1 MKSKKQKRK
10 EKAEKIKIQK
20 AKTNLGAY
28 QDLQDVWGVMKK
40 KMNLQLRKLQLLVV
54 LLLLLHH
61 LFNRSLKQVVV
72 VLQEVLEG

>member
-40 KMNLQLRKLQLLVV
+40 KMNLQ
-54 LLLLLHH
+54 
-61 LFNRSLKQVVV
+61 
-72 VLQEVLEG
+72 